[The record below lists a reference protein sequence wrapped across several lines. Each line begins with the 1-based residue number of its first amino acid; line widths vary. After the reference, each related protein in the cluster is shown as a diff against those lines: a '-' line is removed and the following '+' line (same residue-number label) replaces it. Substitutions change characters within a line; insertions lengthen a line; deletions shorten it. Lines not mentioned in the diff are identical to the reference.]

1 MADTK
6 SVFISYS
13 SKDAGFVNQITK
25 VLKDMRI
32 SYWKAPEMIP
42 AGSSYA
48 REIPRAIRECE
59 VFLLVLSK
67 ASQTSIWVE
76 KEIDS
81 AINHRKTI
89 VPVKIDEVPL
99 CETYRFYLNNVQTIS
114 YKEDLMHNFIGIKEE
129 MKKLLQLNQEE
140 EDLFEDVEDYSITK
154 QKNLERQNESSKEAD
169 KRDTS
174 NCRMILNDTSRSRS
188 GRKADVF
195 RINKVPLECKYCGG
209 ELEETGVGIFRCTKC
224 GEENYDYLRTVRN
237 FLEKEGAKPAT
248 VIAKET
254 GVPRNVVD
262 HFLRQ
267 EFLEIPKLAPER
279 LSCQQCGAPIRTGY
293 LCDKCKSPRQ
303 GIVDKSMRGRWYT
316 GKSL

>member
-1 MADTK
+1 MAGTK

-13 SKDAGFVNQITK
+13 SKNEGFVNQIIK
-25 VLKDMRI
+25 VLNDMGI
-32 SYWKAPEMIP
+32 PFWKAPEMIP

-114 YKEDLMHNFIGIKEE
+114 YKEDLAHDFSELKKAL
-129 MKKLLQLNQEE
+129 KKLLSLDSKEKESEE
-140 EDLFEDVEDYSITK
+140 EGETVVGTEQKHLKRVKNCKIIDNAGYQTGVDYSSR
-154 QKNLERQNESSKEAD
+154 RQG
-169 KRDTS
+169 
-174 NCRMILNDTSRSRS
+174 
-188 GRKADVF
+188 GRKTDVF
-195 RINKVPLECKYCGG
+195 LVNKAPVECIYCGS
-209 ELEETGVGIFRCTKC
+209 ELEEIGVGIYRCVKC

-248 VIAKET
+248 VISKET

-267 EFLEIPKLAPER
+267 EYLEIPKLAPER
-279 LSCQQCGAPIRTGY
+279 LSCQKCGAPIRTGY
-293 LCDKCKSPRQ
+293 LCDNCKSPRREM
-303 GIVDKSMRGRWYT
+303 IEKSMRGRWHM
-316 GKSL
+316 GSSL